1 MGCFFSGMKGTRRGE
16 WAGPWLKWT
25 MDERRWEALRQPA
38 SKALSR
44 GGGAEAQGAP
54 ELALDT
60 RVFPEPEDC
69 VSPPRAV

>member
-1 MGCFFSGMKGTRRGE
+1 MGWRWMRDG
-16 WAGPWLKWT
+16 
-25 MDERRWEALRQPA
+25 WEALLQPA

-44 GGGAEAQGAP
+44 GGGAEAQGAR

-60 RVFPEPEDC
+60 RVYPEPEDC